1 MVARLAKNA
10 NSDHRRAPPADVVRE
25 NVGALTDAEA
35 LAVRIAPSEVSHT
48 ASRAPHHASSPR
60 PVRNELDRLYA
71 SLAAVTAEDHPRTAR
86 LLASSTRK
94 IAQKVIEEAGEV
106 ALAAVKHNDRAIVRE
121 SADLLYHLAVLW
133 RRAGIGS
140 DDIWAEMRRRADS
153 LGIAEK
159 LPKVVSAAGVSARRR
174 P

>member
-1 MVARLAKNA
+1 MVARLAKTLNG
-10 NSDHRRAPPADVVRE
+10 DRRRAAPVGVIHE
-25 NVGALTDAEA
+25 NVNELADAEA
-35 LAVRIAPSEVSHT
+35 CTVRIAPSE
-48 ASRAPHHASSPR
+48 ASDAPRDAGSPQ
-60 PVRNELDRLYA
+60 PTCNELDRLYA
-71 SLAAVTAEDHPRTAR
+71 SLAAVTAEHHPRTAR

-94 IAQKVIEEAGEV
+94 MAQKVIEEAGEV
-106 ALAAVKHNDRAIVRE
+106 ALAAVKHNDRGIVRE

-133 RRAGIGS
+133 RRAGIDS

-159 LPKVVSAAGVSARRR
+159 LPKAA